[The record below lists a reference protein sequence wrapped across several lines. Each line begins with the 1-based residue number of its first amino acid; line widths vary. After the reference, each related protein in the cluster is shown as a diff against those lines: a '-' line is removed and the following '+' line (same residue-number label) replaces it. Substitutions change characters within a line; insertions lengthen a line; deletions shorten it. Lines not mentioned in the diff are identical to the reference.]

1 MRAASGASLIE
12 DRRRIGDRRCM
23 RSSFLGLRWTYRINA
38 GCRDAVPEKRCANEK
53 GRDRSR
59 PFGQSGRSVPPVAT
73 VPPELRTLLAAF
85 AAIVAPAL
93 ATERAPADLA
103 LPVSPSRPHPGCR
116 PQAERH
122 LPRLPRSE
130 EHTSELPS
138 LIPTSYA

>member
-1 MRAASGASLIE
+1 
-12 DRRRIGDRRCM
+12 M

-59 PFGQSGRSVPPVAT
+59 PFGQSGRSIPPVAT

-122 LPRLPRSE
+122 LPRLPSYRPCGFRPFWSPPSPRSE
-130 EHTSELPS
+130 EHTSELQS
-138 LIPTSYA
+138 

>member
-59 PFGQSGRSVPPVAT
+59 PFGQSGRSIPPVAT

-85 AAIVAPAL
+85 AAHVAPAPSTAL
-93 ATERAPADLA
+93 PPADPP
-103 LPVSPSRPHPGCR
+103 LPFSPP
-116 PQAERH
+116 
-122 LPRLPRSE
+122 LPPPR
-130 EHTSELPS
+130 
-138 LIPTSYA
+138 